1 MAISATDVVAI
12 GDTHANFTLPAPV
25 YVSYSAAN
33 GWSYT
38 SGNTR
43 TILQAYLDD
52 GNNGASIL
60 VKNVPFTKYDVIV
73 YLATDNANAKFRPV
87 TINGTRYAW
96 TQFGTTE
103 NPWSNWSTENTGTLI
118 VNADANATFGRSQ
131 QDVANLGQN
140 AIRVDGLETQTLTIQ
155 GSTGIQNNDT
165 GRIERCG
172 IAAIQIIQASD
183 GAIRDTATYQ
193 PVISVNMKGNQNS
206 IVDTSG
212 FSGLNP
218 IWNTYWNELPTSG
231 TSESGVG
238 FMDDSGLAT
247 SLAIDATYSGAKWSF
262 SSAGR
267 PTLGAMANGYREVTT
282 LGLTDVPYSSYNLIL
297 YYASDLNTDS
307 IKWAATK
314 VTSATDDSVKY
325 YTYPADYSGTG
336 AAVEVEE
343 SAAVDW
349 GATSA
354 NGNAGNAIAYGKAVM
369 LIEDLTGDITLEMLK
384 TDNNRGALYG
394 FQIVCT
400 GEVLTDKEP
409 IAGII
414 SVNARG
420 TKNTITS
427 NTTTR
432 NGTSGL
438 DAFAVANANWNE
450 LTKEKETE
458 TLTGLKDAF
467 GVATT
472 ADVTAHLGGKW
483 GLSEDY
489 GMNLI
494 AERTER
500 LGAMG
505 DGYNDAGE
513 AVNPIELSLRDI
525 PYETYDLVLYL
536 CTDNNGQK
544 WAPVEVISN
553 GVSAY
558 YTYTGE
564 ETDGAATKS
573 ASKPASW
580 GTTNDIEN
588 TENSGTLG
596 HDVMLIKGLSGDIE
610 VDMGTHN
617 PTRGGLAGFQIIGR
631 GKEIVPPTP
640 EPVEKVPS
648 INVNFASGRSSGT
661 DHDHPLKGETGYGL
675 YPVPG
680 GEWDNVLYSQ
690 RGKGNAVTLT
700 TNGFVVSYP
709 VKLTFQATGA
719 WEYPGTN
726 NLLVNVLDDAAND
739 SQDWCADI
747 DIAQVPFTEYSAIVY
762 LYADAGVGFRPVEV
776 NGKYYTYKDGAL
788 TEVEGY
794 DQADAFGNTTT
805 REPVVGVNAVRV
817 DDLTGAFSLRTF
829 KNGRGSNESLN
840 TYARGNLAG
849 FQLICTGEVITV
861 DPAKKGVLSLNFGSN
876 HRAVPEG
883 TATYGLVPV
892 AGDDWQNF
900 SGKSGTDVAI
910 KRAENTDLADAPTV
924 TYGSDTTYATSANDT
939 HPFLQGYLDD
949 GATSDGY
956 GATISVANLPYS
968 AYDVIVYAGYS
979 DNGEDNIQP
988 YEIDGTFYRWDD
1000 TKQTTVATTDT
1011 SAAASWGSLS
1021 AAPVYGKNALRVRG
1035 RLGSR
1040 FSPLTVKG
1048 LDLNGSERGG
1058 IAALQIVERKLI
1070 TADFANALAALAED
1084 TPVYLMPTE
1093 SITGDLTLPADAVLD
1108 LRFVSWETPFVSGTL
1123 TLGANTMIRLPSGRV
1138 NYAVAGTL
1146 VGATDSVQVFVHDD
1160 IADTVGQLADGVTI
1174 SSGGTITRPATYEW
1188 VGGTDGNNW
1197 SNPANWSSGV
1207 VPGADSEVTVS
1218 LNANDAKT
1226 IVVDTAEATAN
1237 LFYISG
1243 PQTGSATLEIVAA
1256 ENVEGAKLT
1265 VVDKMF
1271 TTGNVTVTQKAN
1283 IAVNGAT
1290 RTGDVT
1296 SGDFVMSNQA
1306 IQAGFQVNGA
1316 AATYTIASGE
1326 LLVKVPDTGAGDVSV
1341 SNGATLEVGAN
1352 GTLTA
1357 ARARITYYGG
1367 VAGSTVTA
1375 GTLRI
1380 AGQANF
1386 STQMG
1391 LSMDNYTVDLAGG
1404 TMTTPSVRTFNGLTV
1419 SAPSVL
1425 KAPDGK
1431 TLTVSSSNGALTG
1444 EGDLTLE
1451 GAVTF
1456 SAAIPAGYTG
1466 ELTVADGATV
1476 TLGENRP
1483 ALTVVDGAR
1492 VNITPTAGELADG
1505 RIAFGTSMTADPN
1518 NVTFTVDGVE
1528 EEITP
1533 SVADGVLTL
1542 KWESAMPTLATSGTW
1557 STVANWTNLAA
1568 GADTA
1573 PSTGTVVLDGTTAA
1587 ITVKLDIALTGM
1599 ESILVRGDVTLETTD
1614 TQTTIPACVTPAE
1627 GATLTVGAVQFASGW
1642 TLPSG
1647 ATLKVTDTTTS
1658 LFGVTLNG
1666 VVELAFSGTTETPA
1680 TYSAPVSFLGGL
1692 TVSGSDV
1699 SITDVQ
1705 LLGDAETRLTG
1716 NNVSLTFSGTS
1727 FYTRTTLINEGAGNQ
1742 LLNIQNLNGEILAN
1756 AGTLA
1761 LEVALVLNEETST
1774 EENPVYDQNVAP
1786 VFKGLTIAEGATV
1799 TFTGVGT
1806 GGQFAV
1812 TGAGT
1817 LDMGTFRKQL
1827 AGRDG
1832 TLVKNLRVTAT
1843 DDEQKAGEIRF
1854 LVQGSPA
1861 LPEGFQV
1868 IVTPAE
1874 GAAAWKPTWGLNG
1887 QNLVITNTATVVST
1901 ISGTGRKLWSATTD
1915 WVGGALPTEGEV
1927 VIEGGTSGNGLIVY
1941 LDTAIPEGITSITV
1955 RGKVSLQTSAAQPT
1969 LPLDI
1974 LHVEEGTT
1982 LGLEFFGNNVTQDI
1996 SSLNVNGGLLLSGD
2010 NVTLT
2015 AGTISGTLAIS
2026 PATHNGKSDTV
2037 RISGDNSTLNL
2048 TSVAEQTG
2056 VAVTGPGNTLNIDT
2070 FSRGSILTLV
2080 PNTEGKSTSLTLNSC
2095 ANLGGVDI
2103 QSGTTLKL
2111 AASWNGGEL
2120 HAKGAGTLDMSA
2132 ITETAKRPTLGRYD
2146 GTSVN
2151 LPSNLI
2157 VTATAEEIEARQ
2169 IVFTLDAEADIGTTF
2184 PTATVI
2190 ADPEWESTEWVVEQ
2204 RRTLTLRNT
2213 TPVPVSPS
2221 LPDGAELSAEAT
2233 AALNTA
2239 AEQAGITGE
2248 YAVAITTG
2256 DATVQVTTAEAATQ
2270 LQEVLEC
2277 FTDLTLKASTESGNT
2292 VTVVYDFGVVGI
2304 KRNTTDNGWVVTAK
2318 VQGENAAQAGFAEG
2332 NAYTLKVKVP
2342 GETGSER
2349 IVNVTTVDEANIGS
2363 GTVELKVPDTA
2374 LEVGGLTLDDG
2385 FTLGVSVSRNAQQL

>member
-1 MAISATDVVAI
+1 MKWKSLFAAALTAAVALPAWAQDATGGGTPSLSFSFANGRVQDGTVERVTVVPAGNHTSLGIESVPVEKWIDLDDEAVTTTNKAISATDVVAI

-25 YVSYSAAN
+25 YVAYSAAN
-33 GWSYT
+33 GWSYA
-38 SGNTR
+38 GANTR

-369 LIEDLTGDITLEMLK
+369 LIEDLSGDVTLEMLK
-384 TDNNRGALYG
+384 DADNRGALYG

-640 EPVEKVPS
+640 EPVEEVPS
-648 INVNFASGRSSGT
+648 INVNFASGRISGT

-690 RGKGNAVTLT
+690 QRNAVTLT
-700 TNGFVVSYP
+700 TNGFTVSNP
-709 VKLTFQATGA
+709 VTLTFQATGA

-726 NLLVNVLDDAAND
+726 NLLVNVLDDAANNN
-739 SQDWCADI
+739 QEWCTDI

-829 KNGRGSNESLN
+829 KNGRSGSTESLN

-861 DPAKKGVLSLNFGSN
+861 DPAKEGVISLNFGSN

-900 SGKSGTDVAI
+900 SGESGTDVAI
-910 KRAENTDLADAPTV
+910 KRAENTDLAGAPTV
-924 TYGSDTTYATSANDT
+924 TYGSDTTYATSANDAY
-939 HPFLQGYLDD
+939 PFLQGYLDD
-949 GATSDGY
+949 GATSGGY

-1021 AAPVYGKNALRVRG
+1021 ATPIYGENALRVRG
-1035 RLGSR
+1035 RLASTL
-1040 FSPLTVKG
+1040 SPLTVKG
-1048 LDLNGSERGG
+1048 LPRVDQNAERGG

-1070 TADFANALAALAED
+1070 TENFANALAALAED
-1084 TPVYLMPTE
+1084 TPVYIMPMGT
-1093 SITGDLTLPADAVLD
+1093 IDGDLTLPADAVLD
-1108 LRFVSWETPFVSGTL
+1108 LRNVSWDAPVVSGTL
-1123 TLGANTMIRLPSGRV
+1123 TLGANTMIRLPGGRV
-1138 NYAVAGTL
+1138 EYAIANTIAGET
-1146 VGATDSVQVFVHDD
+1146 ASVQVFVHDD
-1160 IADTVGQLADGVTI
+1160 PEDSVGQLTDDVTI
-1174 SSGGTITRPATYEW
+1174 SGGTITRPATYEW
-1188 VGGTDGNNW
+1188 TGAGTDTNW
-1197 SNPANWSSGV
+1197 TTAANWSSGV

-1218 LNANDAKT
+1218 LNADDAKT
-1226 IVVDTAEATAN
+1226 ITLNTAVTAR

-1243 PQTGSATLEIVAA
+1243 PSSGSATLEIVAA

-1271 TTGNVTVTQKAN
+1271 TTGNVTVTQNAN
-1283 IAVNGAT
+1283 IDVAGT
-1290 RTGDVT
+1290 SQMGDG
-1296 SGDFVMSNQA
+1296 SPIPANQVV
-1306 IQAGFQVNGA
+1306 QAGFQVNGSV
-1316 AATYTIASGE
+1316 ATYTVESGA
-1326 LLVKVPDTGAGDVSV
+1326 LVVQVPDRTVGDVSV
-1341 SNGATLEVGAN
+1341 SNGATLEVSAG

-1357 ARARITYYGG
+1357 ARVVVSYYGN
-1367 VAGSTVTA
+1367 ATSA
-1375 GTLRI
+1375 ASGTLRI
-1380 AGQANF
+1380 AGQATF
-1386 STQMG
+1386 STQVAFRNDG
-1391 LSMDNYTVDLAGG
+1391 LTMELAGG
-1404 TMTTPSVRTFNGLTV
+1404 TLTTLSVRTFHGLTV

-1425 KAPDGK
+1425 KAPDG
-1431 TLTVSSSNGALTG
+1431 LEMSVSGTNSALADA
-1444 EGDLTLE
+1444 GDLTLQ
-1451 GAVTF
+1451 GKVVF
-1456 SAAIPAGYTG
+1456 SSAITADYTG

-1483 ALTVVDGAR
+1483 
-1492 VNITPTAGELADG
+1492 
-1505 RIAFGTSMTADPN
+1505 
-1518 NVTFTVDGVE
+1518 
-1528 EEITP
+1528 
-1533 SVADGVLTL
+1533 
-1542 KWESAMPTLATSGTW
+1542 
-1557 STVANWTNLAA
+1557 
-1568 GADTA
+1568 
-1573 PSTGTVVLDGTTAA
+1573 
-1587 ITVKLDIALTGM
+1587 KL
-1599 ESILVRGDVTLETTD
+1599 S
-1614 TQTTIPACVTPAE
+1614 
-1627 GATLTVGAVQFASGW
+1627 
-1642 TLPSG
+1642 
-1647 ATLKVTDTTTS
+1647 
-1658 LFGVTLNG
+1658 
-1666 VVELAFSGTTETPA
+1666 VVEHYAHRG
-1680 TYSAPVSFLGGL
+1680 
-1692 TVSGSDV
+1692 
-1699 SITDVQ
+1699 
-1705 LLGDAETRLTG
+1705 R
-1716 NNVSLTFSGTS
+1716 
-1727 FYTRTTLINEGAGNQ
+1727 AGH
-1742 LLNIQNLNGEILAN
+1742 
-1756 AGTLA
+1756 
-1761 LEVALVLNEETST
+1761 
-1774 EENPVYDQNVAP
+1774 
-1786 VFKGLTIAEGATV
+1786 
-1799 TFTGVGT
+1799 
-1806 GGQFAV
+1806 
-1812 TGAGT
+1812 
-1817 LDMGTFRKQL
+1817 RC
-1827 AGRDG
+1827 
-1832 TLVKNLRVTAT
+1832 
-1843 DDEQKAGEIRF
+1843 
-1854 LVQGSPA
+1854 
-1861 LPEGFQV
+1861 
-1868 IVTPAE
+1868 
-1874 GAAAWKPTWGLNG
+1874 
-1887 QNLVITNTATVVST
+1887 
-1901 ISGTGRKLWSATTD
+1901 
-1915 WVGGALPTEGEV
+1915 
-1927 VIEGGTSGNGLIVY
+1927 
-1941 LDTAIPEGITSITV
+1941 
-1955 RGKVSLQTSAAQPT
+1955 
-1969 LPLDI
+1969 
-1974 LHVEEGTT
+1974 
-1982 LGLEFFGNNVTQDI
+1982 
-1996 SSLNVNGGLLLSGD
+1996 GLLRHFD
-2010 NVTLT
+2010 E
-2015 AGTISGTLAIS
+2015 
-2026 PATHNGKSDTV
+2026 D
-2037 RISGDNSTLNL
+2037 
-2048 TSVAEQTG
+2048 
-2056 VAVTGPGNTLNIDT
+2056 
-2070 FSRGSILTLV
+2070 
-2080 PNTEGKSTSLTLNSC
+2080 
-2095 ANLGGVDI
+2095 
-2103 QSGTTLKL
+2103 
-2111 AASWNGGEL
+2111 ASF
-2120 HAKGAGTLDMSA
+2120 
-2132 ITETAKRPTLGRYD
+2132 R
-2146 GTSVN
+2146 
-2151 LPSNLI
+2151 
-2157 VTATAEEIEARQ
+2157 
-2169 IVFTLDAEADIGTTF
+2169 
-2184 PTATVI
+2184 
-2190 ADPEWESTEWVVEQ
+2190 
-2204 RRTLTLRNT
+2204 
-2213 TPVPVSPS
+2213 
-2221 LPDGAELSAEAT
+2221 
-2233 AALNTA
+2233 
-2239 AEQAGITGE
+2239 
-2248 YAVAITTG
+2248 
-2256 DATVQVTTAEAATQ
+2256 
-2270 LQEVLEC
+2270 
-2277 FTDLTLKASTESGNT
+2277 
-2292 VTVVYDFGVVGI
+2292 DF
-2304 KRNTTDNGWVVTAK
+2304 
-2318 VQGENAAQAGFAEG
+2318 QG
-2332 NAYTLKVKVP
+2332 
-2342 GETGSER
+2342 
-2349 IVNVTTVDEANIGS
+2349 
-2363 GTVELKVPDTA
+2363 
-2374 LEVGGLTLDDG
+2374 
-2385 FTLGVSVSRNAQQL
+2385 